1 MFWNERGKCPKVS
14 DAVCFSPR
22 LPISQIGQ
30 NEKLLSLISI
40 CVAAS
45 GEQSQHKKDNIYHN
59 WSEKNIDYLVFSGV
73 GMNEHLNSK
82 FPKKIFLSNIGIDSI
97 MIHCWFSTCTETVS
111 ETSKEIFWHLNMYR
125 HVPTFTGLVSKY
137 SCFSLLIL
145 SSLLSLPCLIQVKMC
160 IRNDCGVV

>member
-1 MFWNERGKCPKVS
+1 MIFYDFKKLKMFWNERGKCPKIS

-59 WSEKNIDYLVFSGV
+59 YYIAIFYNFSFRLADMQTYNHFFV
-73 GMNEHLNSK
+73 HEHIY
-82 FPKKIFLSNIGIDSI
+82 KKIVLRISSSELHNTKWVCPLIAHKIQMKALS
-97 MIHCWFSTCTETVS
+97 FRVY
-111 ETSKEIFWHLNMYR
+111 KQ
-125 HVPTFTGLVSKY
+125 K
-137 SCFSLLIL
+137 LI
-145 SSLLSLPCLIQVKMC
+145 
-160 IRNDCGVV
+160 NF

>member
-1 MFWNERGKCPKVS
+1 MALINFVVIFYFAAKIFEFVSCSSGPLEQPLHSINQHHLEILNETWAFTKECLPKNIWAVLKSNLIFYNFKKHKMFWNERGKCPKVS

-59 WSEKNIDYLVFSGV
+59 CNYWA
-73 GMNEHLNSK
+73 
-82 FPKKIFLSNIGIDSI
+82 FLK
-97 MIHCWFSTCTETVS
+97 
-111 ETSKEIFWHLNMYR
+111 TSKWKILTQSLTSKMYY
-125 HVPTFTGLVSKY
+125 HFNEV
-137 SCFSLLIL
+137 
-145 SSLLSLPCLIQVKMC
+145 
-160 IRNDCGVV
+160 

>member
-1 MFWNERGKCPKVS
+1 MKVKYLIFETWAFTKECLPKNIWAVLKSNLIFYNFKKLKMFWNERGKCPKVS

-59 WSEKNIDYLVFSGV
+59 
-73 GMNEHLNSK
+73 
-82 FPKKIFLSNIGIDSI
+82 
-97 MIHCWFSTCTETVS
+97 
-111 ETSKEIFWHLNMYR
+111 
-125 HVPTFTGLVSKY
+125 
-137 SCFSLLIL
+137 
-145 SSLLSLPCLIQVKMC
+145 
-160 IRNDCGVV
+160 

>member
-1 MFWNERGKCPKVS
+1 MIFYNFKKLKMFWNERGKCPKVS

-59 WSEKNIDYLVFSGV
+59 YQ
-73 GMNEHLNSK
+73 
-82 FPKKIFLSNIGIDSI
+82 
-97 MIHCWFSTCTETVS
+97 
-111 ETSKEIFWHLNMYR
+111 
-125 HVPTFTGLVSKY
+125 TFFRNKY
-137 SCFSLLIL
+137 SCDHNNDYWLIEIEDDLALSCYYTSKLCFKSWASLWAHFGMQLAQSKSIFKNRTR
-145 SSLLSLPCLIQVKMC
+145 V
-160 IRNDCGVV
+160 

>member
-59 WSEKNIDYLVFSGV
+59 FMVFQSEKCCPPNSSECFDFL
-73 GMNEHLNSK
+73 EQNSK
-82 FPKKIFLSNIGIDSI
+82 HIDLFSQSTYIKIF
-97 MIHCWFSTCTETVS
+97 
-111 ETSKEIFWHLNMYR
+111 
-125 HVPTFTGLVSKY
+125 
-137 SCFSLLIL
+137 
-145 SSLLSLPCLIQVKMC
+145 Q
-160 IRNDCGVV
+160 